1 MSTNNSE
8 KHAYFVGGGLASL
21 AGAVYLLEDGGFKGE
36 NIHIIEALPILGG
49 SNDGAGSKEKGFI
62 CRGGRMRLHSIGAW
76 RIESGCAQRRL
87 STNQIHS
94 EMREAQQERDQEKPA
109 TACGM

>member
-49 SNDGAGSKEKGFI
+49 SNDGAGTRKKASSAVAE
-62 CRGGRMRLHSIGAW
+62 
-76 RIESGCAQRRL
+76 GC
-87 STNQIHS
+87 
-94 EMREAQQERDQEKPA
+94 
-109 TACGM
+109 